1 MLNLLQVVISLIL
14 IVLTKKQVCN
24 IFFNA
29 VFKILDFNCFSHNII
44 KSPLIIVP
52 GYLDLLINTLTE
64 FCITT
69 FAGS

>member
-24 IFFNA
+24 IF
-29 VFKILDFNCFSHNII
+29 KILDFNCFSHIII